1 MPTIKEIA
9 RKAGVS
15 IGTVSNV
22 LNGMVPV
29 STERRERVLAAVREL
44 DYHPNYVA
52 RSLKLR
58 RTQMLGMAISDITNP
73 FFPLLVRGAEDAA
86 LKHGYLLITFNTDDH
101 VEREREIL
109 SVLRDRRVDG
119 ILLIVAPNNGD
130 VSHIQKALADGI
142 PIVCIDRIPPS
153 VKVDSVAI
161 NNVRAAREC
170 VSHLLSL
177 GHRRVA
183 IITGPKKLKTA
194 HDRLQGYLEALK
206 TAHLRSDPDLILE
219 GNFRSDSGYELGR
232 RLLERADRPSAVFV
246 SNGMMTLGFLR
257 AMDEMGFE
265 CPRDIA
271 LASFDDLPL
280 APHLTA
286 VAQPAYALGYEGAQ
300 LLIERIESEQPFT
313 TPRSICLPAEL
324 KVRESTVG
332 PTRKLVY

>member
-1 MPTIKEIA
+1 MKEIA

-22 LNGMVPV
+22 LNGVVPV
-29 STERRERVLAAVREL
+29 SAERRQRVLEAMREL
-44 DYHPNYVA
+44 DYHPNHVA

-58 RTQMLGMAISDITNP
+58 RTQTLGMAISDITNP

-86 LKHGYLLITFNTDDH
+86 LQHGYLLITFNTDDR

-142 PIVCIDRIPPS
+142 HIVCIDRIPPS
-153 VKVDSVAI
+153 VQVDSVAI
-161 NNVRAAREC
+161 DNVRAAAEC
-170 VSHLLSL
+170 VRHLLSL

-183 IITGPKKLKTA
+183 IITGPRKLKTA
-194 HDRLQGYLEALK
+194 HDRLEGYHEALK
-206 TAHLRSDPDLILE
+206 TAHIPSDPQLILE
-219 GNFRSDSGYELGR
+219 GNFRSESGYELGR
-232 RLLERADRPSAVFV
+232 RLLERPDRPSAVFV
-246 SNGMMTLGFLR
+246 SNGMMTLGFLN
-257 AMDEMGFE
+257 AMDDLGLE

-286 VAQPAYALGYEGAQ
+286 VAQPAYSLGHEGAR
-300 LLIERIESEQPFT
+300 LLIERIESEEPFT
-313 TPRSICLPAEL
+313 KPRSICLPAEL

>member
-22 LNGMVPV
+22 LNGMVAV
-29 STERRERVLAAVREL
+29 SAERRERVLAAIREL
-44 DYHPNYVA
+44 DYHPNHVA

-58 RTQMLGMAISDITNP
+58 RTKMLGMAISDITNP

-86 LKHGYLLITFNTDDH
+86 LKHGYLLVTFNTDDQ

-130 VSHIQKALADGI
+130 VSHIQKALADGV

-161 NNVRAAREC
+161 DNQRAAFEC
-170 VSHLLSL
+170 VSHLLAL
-177 GHRRVA
+177 GYRRVGV
-183 IITGPKKLKTA
+183 ITGPGKLKTA
-194 HDRLQGYLEALK
+194 HDRLQGYLQALEA
-206 TAHLRSDPDLILE
+206 AHIPADPQLILE
-219 GNFRSDSGYELGR
+219 GNFRSESGYELGR
-232 RLLERADRPSAVFV
+232 QLLERPDRPPAVFV
-246 SNGMMTLGFLR
+246 CNGMMTLGFLK
-257 AMDEMGFE
+257 AMDEMGLQ
-265 CPRDIA
+265 CPHDIA

-300 LLIERIESEQPFT
+300 LLIERIESEKPFT
-313 TPRSICLPAEL
+313 VPRSVCLSAEL

-332 PTRKLVY
+332 PTRRLVY